1 MIQQKS
7 CSSSSSC
14 RRAGRFKGS
23 REGSRGIPFL
33 AALVALIFSPL
44 FAEAQTFSDMEIM
57 QAYQNTLR
65 RISQETLPVVV
76 EIDVVERV
84 TRVERGVPSPLDFF
98 FGRPGS
104 GETEPQ
110 TREREFEQRGIGS
123 GIIVR
128 RTGSTVYVLTNDHV
142 AGDADE
148 IDVTLYDGREFV
160 AELVGTDANKDLALL
175 SFETDDEIPVAR
187 LGDSDNVQVGD
198 FVLAVGN
205 PLGFESTVTSG
216 IVSAV
221 ERQGPQRN
229 GMPLLTDYIQ
239 TDAAINRGNSG
250 GALVNLDGE
259 VVGMNTWIASQ
270 SGGSVGLG
278 FAIPINN
285 ATTAID
291 QFIRSGRVEY
301 GWLGVNMADPPN
313 SPSDSLDESDGG
325 AFVFNVYSGSPAD
338 DAGILPGDLIVRV
351 GSTRI
356 DDSDDLLRAVTELS
370 PGDRTRFQV
379 RRSGAVEAMYVRT
392 GVRPE
397 RDDEIRSGDLWPGMS
412 VVEVTDQIR
421 ENLDLSS
428 RGGDLIIGQV
438 AGGSPAATA
447 GLRSGDIIV
456 RVNDEE
462 VRTLRDFYMELNGVR
477 GDEVMFR
484 IRRNDTN
491 LIIGLVK

>member
-1 MIQQKS
+1 MK
-7 CSSSSSC
+7 
-14 RRAGRFKGS
+14 RS
-23 REGSRGIPFL
+23 RYQRLRTLLMTLALGI
-33 AALVALIFSPL
+33 AALSVPVDVVAQNNDRALL
-44 FAEAQTFSDMEIM
+44 E
-57 QAYQNTLR
+57 AYQNTVR
-65 RISQETLPVVV
+65 RVSQDTLPVVV

-98 FGRPGS
+98 FGRPNSEGS
-104 GETEPQ
+104 DGE

-128 RTGSTVYVLTNDHV
+128 RDDESVYVLTNDHV

-148 IDVTLYDGREFV
+148 IAVRLYDGREFDG
-160 AELVGTDANKDLALL
+160 ELVGSDANKDLALIV
-175 SFETDDEIPVAR
+175 FETRDEVPVAR
-187 LGDSDNVQVGD
+187 LGDSDTVQVGD

-221 ERQGPQRN
+221 ERQGPQRR

-259 VVGMNTWIASQ
+259 VIGMNTWIASQ
-270 SGGSVGLG
+270 TGGSIGLG

-285 ATTAID
+285 ARRAID
-291 QFIRSGRVEY
+291 QFIESGRVEY
-301 GWLGVNMADPPN
+301 GWLGVNMADPPS
-313 SPSDSLDESDGG
+313 SPSDSLTESDGG
-325 AFVFNVYSGSPAD
+325 AFVYNVYRDSPAD
-338 DAGILPGDLIVRV
+338 RAGILPGDIVIRV
-351 GSTRI
+351 GDTAI
-356 DDSDDLLRAVTELS
+356 GDSDDLLRAVTNLR
-370 PGDRTRFQV
+370 PGDTTRFQL
-379 RRSGAVEAMYVRT
+379 RRENNRRTVVVRT

-397 RDDEIRSGDLWPGMS
+397 SGDEINPSDLWPGMS

-421 ENLDLSS
+421 ENLDLSN

-438 AGGSPAATA
+438 ANGSPAATA

-456 RVNDEE
+456 RVNDENVE
-462 VRTLRDFYMELNGVR
+462 TLRDFYRELNGVR
-477 GDEVMFR
+477 GDEIMFR
-484 IRRNDTN
+484 IRRNGTN